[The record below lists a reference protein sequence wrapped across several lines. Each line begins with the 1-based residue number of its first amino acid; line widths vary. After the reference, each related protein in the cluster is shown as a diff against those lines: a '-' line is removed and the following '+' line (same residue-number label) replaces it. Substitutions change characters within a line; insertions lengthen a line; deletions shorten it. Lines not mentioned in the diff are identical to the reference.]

1 MEPIIS
7 KQLNRAL
14 LTNNKNQKNALRY
27 SRYQIHMASRS
38 AGHEYSGG
46 QSHHS
51 GKTAHA
57 NARASTA
64 GAQGIAGR

>member
-14 LTNNKNQKNALRY
+14 LTNNKNQKTHSDIRDTKFTW
-27 SRYQIHMASRS
+27 HHGC

-64 GAQGIAGR
+64 GAQGIAER